1 LRDAETGEVF
11 VTFVCRIEGSTRG
24 TTAKEEGRPVD
35 GAFREGADRLL
46 DFLELHAR

>member
-1 LRDAETGEVF
+1 MRDAETGEVF